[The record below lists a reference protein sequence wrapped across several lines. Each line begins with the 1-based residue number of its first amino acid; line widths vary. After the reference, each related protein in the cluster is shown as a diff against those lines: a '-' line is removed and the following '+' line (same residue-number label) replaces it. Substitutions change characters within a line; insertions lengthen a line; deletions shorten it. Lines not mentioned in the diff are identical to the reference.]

1 MGGQTSVKTEE
12 QKLEAFLAPIRAANL
27 KWPDAKEKRR
37 MAAAI
42 QFDLDRR
49 PQNERAARMKTFQQL
64 GYIYD

>member
-1 MGGQTSVKTEE
+1 MGGQASVITEE

-27 KWPDAKEKRR
+27 KSPDAKEKRR

-49 PQNERAARMKTFQQL
+49 PLNERETRKKTFKEL
-64 GYIYD
+64 GYVYD